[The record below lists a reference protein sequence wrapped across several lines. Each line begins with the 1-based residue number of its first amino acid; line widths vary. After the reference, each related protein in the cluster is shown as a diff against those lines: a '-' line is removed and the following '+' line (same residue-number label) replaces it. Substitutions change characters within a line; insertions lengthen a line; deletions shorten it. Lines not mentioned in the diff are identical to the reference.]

1 MAQIDFTQ
9 IKNIYY
15 KNIYIDNIFY
25 KTIKLLEDE
34 QKSKYPFKLNINN
47 LDVIDIDSQN
57 FDINIASTT
66 YIKYKNYLNIIKGT
80 NKEEE
85 LNKFFKNKQG
95 GNLLKGTKEFSTN
108 ANWSSRESYII
119 ENEEYEG
126 SKVISMNTAWIPVGQ
141 KISVEAG
148 KTYQFSAWI
157 KTEKVN
163 NDISAFINIEGGT
176 IVVSDDYKGYHLT
189 NQWVRYNYKFTA
201 EKSGECLP
209 RFEIPKI
216 EQGQKVYFSK
226 FMLTDGNDL
235 YDWNDG
241 IVTLP
246 YEKEMVSKIFDDRP
260 KVLKAVSD
268 FVFYTVGIVTNLD
281 KKIQEYIYKLDT
293 KLIKIKEWLESN
305 YSEIEINIRKFVE
318 DKQEY
323 TYKPTVSNPLIGYA
337 PYGRWEQSLG
347 GIDFNLVY
355 CDMKWNE
362 VQNNDEK

>member
-95 GNLLKGTKEFSTN
+95 GNLLKGTKDFSTN

-141 KISVEAG
+141 KVTVEVG

-176 IVVSDDYKGYHLT
+176 VVVSDDYKGYHLT

-226 FMLTDGNDL
+226 FMLTEGNDL

-281 KKIQEYIYKLDT
+281 KKIQEYIY
-293 KLIKIKEWLESN
+293 
-305 YSEIEINIRKFVE
+305 IN
-318 DKQEY
+318 
-323 TYKPTVSNPLIGYA
+323 
-337 PYGRWEQSLG
+337 
-347 GIDFNLVY
+347 
-355 CDMKWNE
+355 
-362 VQNNDEK
+362 